1 MTKFGLAYLFLEFSD
16 GKGRRYAQ
24 GYGKDA
30 RKQEWEWLLQR
41 LFEEGKSLSALDAC
55 IETVKKEKSVKKPF
69 FSAILKLMHY
79 IRTKLFLRPVHSIYS
94 ALINQRQILYG
105 IFSKCSFQTI
115 AYTLGITKLSQ
126 IGKMDSIDRRL
137 IIIAYQSLRRDVI
150 YIFLLF
156 FLQLLILSIAV
167 LTEKS

>member
-1 MTKFGLAYLFLEFSD
+1 
-16 GKGRRYAQ
+16 
-24 GYGKDA
+24 
-30 RKQEWEWLLQR
+30 
-41 LFEEGKSLSALDAC
+41 
-55 IETVKKEKSVKKPF
+55 
-69 FSAILKLMHY
+69 MHY
-79 IRTKLFLRPVHSIYS
+79 IRTKLLLRPVHSIYS
-94 ALINQRQILYG
+94 ALINQRQIFYD

-156 FLQLLILSIAV
+156 FLQLLVDQLQSFILFTYLIGQHPIINSTRKLRVFHEYDRRRPMFFSQNTIKGNCQLFYLRDRRIRHKIQDVCRSLHLAHQFGD
-167 LTEKS
+167 LLI